1 MKNWK
6 KCSFKFVRSSL
17 GNFGNMMEEKRFF
30 WESRLFFRILSI
42 KNFYLGERFILLDT
56 NELQKQIIK
65 SSWREKERNYLY
77 IFLEMEERKDSF
89 LKLLCW

>member
-1 MKNWK
+1 MK
-6 KCSFKFVRSSL
+6 
-17 GNFGNMMEEKRFF
+17 EKRFF

-42 KNFYLGERFILLDT
+42 KNFCLGERFILLDT